1 MSTLILDI
9 TYFHISKV
17 IMSNIYFIENHFM
30 NRHKETTHIGRYT
43 SSVIVVIPVECAYSI
58 KLLDTQDL
66 NQINIDFVLDFLKGS
81 KDSEI

>member
-17 IMSNIYFIENHFM
+17 IMRNIYFIENCSM
-30 NRHKETTHIGRYT
+30 NRHKETTHIRRYT
-43 SSVIVVIPVECAYSI
+43 SSVIVVVPVECTYSI

-66 NQINIDFVLDFLKGS
+66 NQINIDFVSDFYKGQ
-81 KDSEI
+81 